1 MLDENPSETFENML
15 VYNILYKLST
25 GPKPLGISFD
35 KIDEPIRVLDGKM
48 EHLVLFYH
56 ELFDKICDRI
66 KYRLSEKR
74 VVADRK
80 IRISSYNSLP
90 I

>member
-1 MLDENPSETFENML
+1 ML

-35 KIDEPIRVLDGKM
+35 KIDGPIRVLDGKM

-56 ELFDKICDRI
+56 ELFDKIFDRI

-74 VVADRK
+74 VVTDRK

>member
-1 MLDENPSETFENML
+1 ML

-35 KIDEPIRVLDGKM
+35 KIDGPIRVLDGKM

-66 KYRLSEKR
+66 KYRFSEKR

>member
-1 MLDENPSETFENML
+1 ML

-35 KIDEPIRVLDGKM
+35 KIDGPIRVLDGKM

-56 ELFDKICDRI
+56 ELFHKICDRI
-66 KYRLSEKR
+66 KYRFSEKR
-74 VVADRK
+74 VVTDRK